1 MPFLDE
7 YCLVKDVPDRT
18 LSDSY
23 CCVFARF
30 LTLAIPPSYNPLRLE
45 DTHNKSKKK
54 WRLSKPKQLPLTNSL
69 PTASQNAQRAANHY
83 SLIHPKFL
91 LHIQTS
97 TSLSSV
103 INFSSHA
110 GNTFP
115 RHSSTRRCQ
124 TVSIPVPPTGSHHR
138 VLRPAAMENPNVTI
152 SSILKLLHFNKLAVR
167 GKPEFA
173 VVVSRLMR
181 EMGLYCLSRRGASGR
196 HL

>member
-18 LSDSY
+18 LSVSY
-23 CCVFARF
+23 CCAFARF
-30 LTLAIPPSYNPLRLE
+30 LTLQSHHLINPYVLRIPATRA
-45 DTHNKSKKK
+45 KKK

-83 SLIHPKFL
+83 SLTHPKFL
-91 LHIQTS
+91 LRIQTS

-103 INFSSHA
+103 INSSSHA

-115 RHSSTRRCQ
+115 HHSSTQHCP

-138 VLRPAAMENPNVTI
+138 VLRPAAMENLNVTT
-152 SSILKLLHFNKLAVR
+152 SFILKLLHFNKSAVR
-167 GKPEFA
+167 GKPGFA

-181 EMGLYCLSRRGASGR
+181 EMGLYCL
-196 HL
+196 